1 MLTSSPEKIT
11 SGTQGINM
19 AKPKE
24 KFVLTISPINL
35 SKVIVQPVLMLIFE
49 TVLIIIVL
57 HEKQL
62 FSIKMKTTLK
72 GAVETNSQ
80 TVLNY
85 IFVSRLALNMFKM
98 VVTFYTGKYG
108 QYPCFKD
115 TKRSN
120 VLSLLSPHLTKL
132 MLNRLP

>member
-1 MLTSSPEKIT
+1 MFTCSPEKIT

-24 KFVLTISPINL
+24 KFALTISPINL
-35 SKVIVQPVLMLIFE
+35 SKVIVQPVLILIFE
-49 TVLIIIVL
+49 TVLITIVL

-62 FSIKMKTTLK
+62 FSIKVKTTLK

-85 IFVSRLALNMFKM
+85 MFVSRLALNTFKM
-98 VVTFYTGKYG
+98 VVALYKGKYG
-108 QYPCFKD
+108 KYPCFKD
-115 TKRSN
+115 TNGQTCYHCSH
-120 VLSLLSPHLTKL
+120 PI
-132 MLNRLP
+132 